1 MSVLRPRT
9 LPAGFIEPCIPTAAR
24 VPPCG
29 PDWVHEIKHD
39 GYRLIAR
46 SDNGRTRLFSR
57 RGHDWTERF
66 PRIRDALASLEA
78 RSATIDGEAVVCCPK
93 SGLTL
98 FDRLH
103 SGKFDREV
111 ILYAFDL
118 LELNGDDLRKLPL
131 CQRKAKLTLLLISV
145 ASGIALGE
153 HIEADGAI
161 VFQRACEFGCEGI
174 VSKRRDSPYRSGQT
188 KTWIKVK
195 NPDSPAMTRVWE
207 G

>member
-1 MSVLRPRT
+1 MATGL
-9 LPAGFIEPCIPTAAR
+9 LPVQITAGHA
-24 VPPCG
+24 
-29 PDWVHEIKHD
+29 
-39 GYRLIAR
+39 
-46 SDNGRTRLFSR
+46 FSL
-57 RGHDWTERF
+57 GADTDWTERF
-66 PRIRDALASLEA
+66 PRIREALASLEA

-131 CQRKAKLTLLLISV
+131 CQRKAKL
-145 ASGIALGE
+145 SG
-153 HIEADGAI
+153 
-161 VFQRACEFGCEGI
+161 R
-174 VSKRRDSPYRSGQT
+174 T

-195 NPDSPAMTRVWE
+195 NPDSPAMTRCWE
-207 G
+207 R